1 MPRTATKSTR
11 TLVPATLWAGTC
23 LLIAVAAAIAIPS
36 VFLAPLGW
44 LPVTAF
50 VLLTV
55 AALALL
61 TMSVVTLPH
70 RHAYE
75 WDADLDALPPV
86 WRWPVRVGTWI
97 GVAAVFVTGL
107 VLVFGAGPGSDL
119 PSSGARFAMSI
130 VAVLGAIVSL
140 ATAAAVP
147 PWAFIGLLC
156 VWCAVVVIVL
166 MRGICGLVARLV
178 R

>member
-1 MPRTATKSTR
+1 MPPTATTSTR
-11 TLVPATLWAGTC
+11 TLVPAILWAGTC
-23 LLIAVAAAIAIPS
+23 LLTAAAAAIAIPS
-36 VFLAPLGW
+36 AFLAPLGW

-50 VLLTV
+50 ALLTV
-55 AALALL
+55 AAIALL

-97 GVAAVFVTGL
+97 GMAAVLVTGV
-107 VLVFGAGPGSDL
+107 VLVFGAGPASDL
-119 PSSGARFAMSI
+119 PNSGARLAMSI
-130 VAVLGAIVSL
+130 VAVLGAIVTL
-140 ATAAAVP
+140 FTAAAVP
-147 PWAFIGLLC
+147 PAALLGLVC
-156 VWCAVVVIVL
+156 VWCAVVVILLV
-166 MRGICGLVARLV
+166 RGICGLIARLV